1 MVCNWVF
8 GARGEESLCTFVW
21 ERPHNHLVLLR
32 ELGRNFSSP
41 IDRSSVS
48 FDFSA
53 AATKLFGMGQNRH
66 QNNGPGLGL
75 NVVNNSYSFQASIA
89 QEGGPSNSLPWV
101 LGANPEAGGWQFG
114 VLFNSPTLG
123 GVDFNSTSMRWY
135 MEGDTDKAPLRQQFD
150 FLVTTHA
157 ADAKPAEKPFQ
168 IVEKYV
174 DAVGHARKQPFPGY
188 WHSKNRYASQE
199 ELLDVARGFHNRSI
213 PVDVIVIDCES

>member
-1 MVCNWVF
+1 M
-8 GARGEESLCTFVW
+8 
-21 ERPHNHLVLLR
+21 
-32 ELGRNFSSP
+32 
-41 IDRSSVS
+41 
-48 FDFSA
+48 
-53 AATKLFGMGQNRH
+53 
-66 QNNGPGLGL
+66 
-75 NVVNNSYSFQASIA
+75 
-89 QEGGPSNSLPWV
+89 

-114 VLFNSPTLG
+114 LLFNSPTLG
-123 GVDFNSTSMRWY
+123 GVDFNGTGTMSWY
-135 MEGDTDKAPLRQQFD
+135 IEGDTDKAPLRQQFD